1 MVQISTEK
9 KRFGALKE
17 YSTMCSIYVLAQ

>member
-9 KRFGALKE
+9 KSFWALKE
-17 YSTMCSIYVLAQ
+17 YSTMSSIYVLAQ